1 MGSHATSQSNIGF
14 ISTPSLRTLV
24 ETGQLREVEVRAQPG
39 GYIVLVKA
47 GMLERVLKA
56 QRSGARV
63 FAKVD
68 SAVRF
73 LRELGIGRM
82 TVDAA
87 DLPIV
92 KKQRDMFAAREMRK
106 HGP

>member
-1 MGSHATSQSNIGF
+1 MRPNATNQSSTGF

-68 SAVRF
+68 SAVRY

-87 DLPIV
+87 DLPIA
-92 KKQRDMFAAREMRK
+92 KKQRDMFAARETRRP
-106 HGP
+106 GP

>member
-1 MGSHATSQSNIGF
+1 MSLQASSQNKLDL

-24 ETGQLREVEVRAQPG
+24 ETGQLHDVELRAQPG
-39 GYIVLVKA
+39 GFIVLVRA

-63 FAKVD
+63 FARAD
-68 SAVRF
+68 TALRF

-87 DLPIV
+87 DLPSV
-92 KKQRDMFAAREMRK
+92 QKQRDMFGPRGEKKREA
-106 HGP
+106 